1 MQIDLLVFQYFF
13 CVVTNPNMTIFCC
26 CKNHEI
32 VLSRKYIES
41 TIVHLTFFLTL
52 PHLRCPV
59 TENLNT
65 KVKKE
70 RINTID

>member
-1 MQIDLLVFQYFF
+1 MQFDLLVFQYFY
-13 CVVTNPNMTIFCC
+13 CVVTNPNMTIIF

-32 VLSRKYIES
+32 VLSRKYIVS

-52 PHLRCPV
+52 PHRRCPV

-70 RINTID
+70 KINTID